1 MLRQKPISGQRKFLP
16 LRAIGLCPL
25 CDGAVQTHVHPLE
38 RRTALALELFIGIG
52 FIVGFLYQT
61 MAVLV
66 GLLLATVILLSA
78 IFLIN
83 HRYLKDWQRYAPL
96 VAP

>member
-1 MLRQKPISGQRKFLP
+1 MLRQKPVSRKRKFLP

-25 CDGAVQTHVHPLE
+25 CDGAVQTNVHPLE
-38 RRTALALELFIGIG
+38 RQTALALELFIGIG

-61 MAVLV
+61 MAILI
-66 GLLLATVILLSA
+66 GLLLATVILLSV
-78 IFLIN
+78 ILLIN